1 MNNLKII
8 DLLNRLT
15 SDRLEQQKLFCFAAA
30 LQVASTLELPVEPV
44 PAGPHS
50 YFTAAKRLEVEN
62 QMSFYNEVFV
72 FDFKA
77 SISLVETLFVR
88 RYKAAF
94 SSSDSNTLLDEIIT
108 ENTLLSQADR
118 EYMTEKQQE
127 LASLLYL
134 LKEC

>member
-30 LQVASTLELPVEPV
+30 LV

>member
-1 MNNLKII
+1 
-8 DLLNRLT
+8 
-15 SDRLEQQKLFCFAAA
+15 
-30 LQVASTLELPVEPV
+30 
-44 PAGPHS
+44 
-50 YFTAAKRLEVEN
+50 
-62 QMSFYNEVFV
+62 MSFYNEVFV

-127 LASLLYL
+127 LTSLLYL

>member
-30 LQVASTLELPVEPV
+30 LQVASTLELPAEPV

-94 SSSDSNTLLDEIIT
+94 SSSDTLLDEIIT

>member
-15 SDRLEQQKLFCFAAA
+15 SDRLEQQKLFCFATA
-30 LQVASTLELPVEPV
+30 LQVASTLELPAEPV

-94 SSSDSNTLLDEIIT
+94 SSSDSNNLI
-108 ENTLLSQADR
+108 
-118 EYMTEKQQE
+118 
-127 LASLLYL
+127 
-134 LKEC
+134 